1 MAFIPPSKYDR
12 SMKVKTSVTLSE
24 ELLQAISSET
34 DTENRSALI
43 ETAAWEYLTR
53 RRQQRRDRNEAKLI
67 AENADLLNKE
77 ARGSL
82 EFQEDL

>member
-1 MAFIPPSKYDR
+1 
-12 SMKVKTSVTLSE
+12 MKVKTSVTLSE
-24 ELLQAISSET
+24 ELLEAISTET

-53 RRQQRRDRNEAKLI
+53 RRQQTRDRNEAKLI
-67 AENADLLNKE
+67 DENVELLNKE
-77 ARGSL
+77 ARENL